1 MVGCYL
7 ATECNSHLGV
17 CVDAMTPDER
27 RVMWWNA
34 ITWVRNYKFDIVLVA
49 LYMAMCGVMG
59 LTIASK
65 VCVA

>member
-1 MVGCYL
+1 
-7 ATECNSHLGV
+7 
-17 CVDAMTPDER
+17 MTPDER

-65 VCVA
+65 VCVT